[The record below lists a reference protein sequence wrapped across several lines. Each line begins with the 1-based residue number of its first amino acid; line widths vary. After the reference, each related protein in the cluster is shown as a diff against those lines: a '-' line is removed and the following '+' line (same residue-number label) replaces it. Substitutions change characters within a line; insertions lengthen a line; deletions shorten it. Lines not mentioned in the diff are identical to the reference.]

1 MSNIKC
7 PKCSFQFNA
16 EENLKESINSASSF
30 FQNIARK
37 RSEPLLKKNDLDET
51 SEAVLTICPNCKNEF
66 PFSEYKFF
74 GFLNSRGM
82 KLLLILIILGFILF
96 AVASLIKD
104 LL

>member
-7 PKCSFQFNA
+7 PKCSFRFNA
-16 EENLKESINSASSF
+16 EENLKERINTASSF
-30 FQNIARK
+30 FQNIAQK
-37 RSEPLLKKNDLDET
+37 RSEPLLNKNGLDET
-51 SEAVLTICPNCKNEF
+51 SEAVLTMCPNCKNEF

-82 KLLLILIILGFILF
+82 KLLLILTILGFMLF
-96 AVASLIKD
+96 AVSILIKD